1 VTDKRQNQIKRV
13 VSAVLTI
20 VLLIVMGVFLYRNKD
35 VFSSLRNLK
44 YYDILLIALL
54 QPITIGTVALTNKLV
69 IDHIY
74 NKISFSDALLL
85 QFANNFLNKIIAEGG
100 SVYRGGY
107 LKAQYSFP
115 LSKYISSVGGIYIIG
130 LMTNSIMGILLLL
143 LIYLTE
149 HLFNIYVFAVFLA
162 ITAGTFLLIIIKPS
176 FNNKNWFFRKVN
188 QVLDGWNSIK
198 SSKRLLFYIFILSA
212 LGAFTS
218 AVSTFI
224 AYRGL
229 NADIKFVN
237 SILYSSISTMANF
250 VNLTPGGLGV
260 NEAVLVFSSEVIG
273 LSGETIL
280 LGALLLRAITLII
293 SFLFGGLSYLIL
305 NFRLVKTQKN

>member
-1 VTDKRQNQIKRV
+1 MIDKSQNQIKRIA
-13 VSAVLTI
+13 STALTVI
-20 VLLIVMGVFLYRNKD
+20 LLILMGIFLYKNKE

-44 YYDILLIALL
+44 YTDILMIALL
-54 QPITIGTVALTNKLV
+54 QPITVGTVALTNKLV
-69 IDHIY
+69 IEHIFQR
-74 NKISFSDALLL
+74 ISFSDAFLL
-85 QFANNFLNKIIAEGG
+85 QFVNNFLNKIIAEGG

-107 LKAQYSFP
+107 LKSQYSFP
-115 LSKYISSVGGIYIIG
+115 LSKYISSIGGIYVIG

-143 LIYLTE
+143 IIYRIE
-149 HLFNIYVFAVFLA
+149 RLFNAYVLAVFLA
-162 ITAGTFLLIIIKPS
+162 ITAGTFLLIIIKPR
-176 FNNKNWFFRKVN
+176 FNEKNWLFRKIN

-198 SSKRLLFYIFILSA
+198 SSKRLLFYIFILST

-229 NADIKFVN
+229 NTDIKFVN
-237 SILYSSISTMANF
+237 SILYSSISTIANF

-280 LGALLLRAITLII
+280 LGALLLRAVTLITSFILGGI
-293 SFLFGGLSYLIL
+293 SYSIL
-305 NFRLVKTQKN
+305 NFRLVRTQKN